1 MIAKWAGTNREAD
14 HIIKIYFNFKV
25 NLPIM
30 YTVGVRHRYRIRD
43 ISHQLFVT
51 VLCCSLVWNLFM
63 NLRLLL
69 LLTFFSPLLHATS
82 YFLELKDLAEK
93 EDATAEQQLDIAF
106 RYDNGLGVTENNYE
120 ASNWYLKAAKRGN
133 ATAQFNLAIMYLNGE
148 GLPIDE
154 LEALRWFRSAA
165 EQGDSAAQARM
176 GYIYTKG
183 QGVPVDIAEAMRWYT
198 KAAKQGD
205 PDAQNA
211 LGYIYAK
218 GQGTA
223 ADNIKAYI
231 WWTLSE
237 AQGNQQAA
245 RGIDTIS
252 LLMSEQQIQE
262 AQRLTIKCFN
272 SEQQDCY

>member
-1 MIAKWAGTNREAD
+1 MREAD
-14 HIIKIYFNFKV
+14 PRLSPSWLRQVTNFDSIG
-25 NLPIM
+25 L
-30 YTVGVRHRYRIRD
+30 RH
-43 ISHQLFVT
+43 HWTLT
-51 VLCCSLVWNLFM
+51 M
-63 NLRLLL
+63 NTPLILLL
-69 LLTFFSPLLHATS
+69 LFFSPSLKANDYFNELIQQAERDDATS
-82 YFLELKDLAEK
+82 
-93 EDATAEQQLDIAF
+93 EQQLDIAF
-106 RYDNGLGVTENNYE
+106 RYDNGLGVTEDNFK

-133 ATAQFNLAIMYLNGE
+133 ATAQFNLGLMYLNGE
-148 GLPIDE
+148 GLPVDE

-165 EQGDSAAQARM
+165 DQGDPAAQARM
-176 GYIYTKG
+176 GYIYTTG
-183 QGVPVDIAEAMRWYT
+183 RGVAVDIAEAMRWYT

-223 ADNIKAYI
+223 LDYVKAYI

-252 LLMSEQQIQE
+252 QEMSEQQIKE
-262 AQRLTIKCFN
+262 AQRLTVKCFN
-272 SEQQDCY
+272 SEQRDCY